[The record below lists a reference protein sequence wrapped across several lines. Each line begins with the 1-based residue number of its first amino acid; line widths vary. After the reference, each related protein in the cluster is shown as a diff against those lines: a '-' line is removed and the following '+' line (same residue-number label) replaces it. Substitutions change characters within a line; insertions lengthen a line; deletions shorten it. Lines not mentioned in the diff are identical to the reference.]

1 MVSVEARS
9 VSNTSELSGGC
20 FTGVLGCMDTQECPG
35 STTLVHGLARNAK
48 WGMAAPALKAPDATD
63 QG

>member
-1 MVSVEARS
+1 MVSMEAGS

-20 FTGVLGCMDTQECPG
+20 FTGVLGCVHTKECPG
-35 STTLVHGLARNAK
+35 STTLVHGPARNAK
-48 WGMAAPALKAPDATD
+48 WGAAAPVLKAPDATD